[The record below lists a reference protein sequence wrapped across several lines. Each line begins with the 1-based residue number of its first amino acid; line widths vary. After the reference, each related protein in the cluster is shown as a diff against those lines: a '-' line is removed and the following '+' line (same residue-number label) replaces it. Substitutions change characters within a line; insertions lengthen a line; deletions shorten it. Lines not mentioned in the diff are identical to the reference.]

1 MKDIYQ
7 VFIEMEPTDT
17 TTFVA
22 QNLSNL
28 PPLTMDNKDTLRLL
42 KEVENVKSE
51 LNSMQIA
58 QAGVTEIVNMNMKSI
73 ATQQSTNN
81 ANNKVTSDQSM
92 IKSTLVVKHNKDNNN
107 EVNKD
112 GDKGGDEVD
121 NCSDDNVGKE
131 KIAYKNDEIPA
142 AQPQDSR
149 IISDNNVPMINTC
162 RN

>member
-7 VFIEMEPTDT
+7 VFIEMEPNDT

-58 QAGVTEIVNMNMKSI
+58 QAGVIEIVNMNMKSI

-81 ANNKVTSDQSM
+81 ANNKVT
-92 IKSTLVVKHNKDNNN
+92 KSTLAVKHNKDNNN
-107 EVNKD
+107 EANKD

-121 NCSDDNVGKE
+121 NCSDDDVGKE
-131 KIAYKNDEIPA
+131 KIEYKNDEIPA